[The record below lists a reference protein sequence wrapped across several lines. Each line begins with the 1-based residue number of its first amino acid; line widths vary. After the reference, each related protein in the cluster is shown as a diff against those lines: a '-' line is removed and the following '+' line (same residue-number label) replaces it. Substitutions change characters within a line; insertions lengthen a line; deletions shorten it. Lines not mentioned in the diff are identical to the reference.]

1 MTAVLCR
8 AVELTRTDLS
18 HVRKGKE
25 EGEMQGTRVTL
36 QNLTHL
42 ASELHETEHY
52 TGLMLE
58 RFSRTSQKKI
68 FCFTQVVKSLLL

>member
-18 HVRKGKE
+18 HVRKGKQ